1 MRWTITQVA
10 DAVDARAGAGL
21 DPVAW
26 LAGVSIDSRTVLAG
40 ELFIA
45 IHGPSH
51 DGHDHVESA
60 LGHGAIGA
68 MVAESAVG
76 RYSEAV
82 RAKCLV
88 VADTF
93 VGLKQFARAVRE
105 TWGGKIA
112 GVTGSVGKTTT
123 KEILATLLGARF
135 RVLKSEGNF
144 NNEYGLPL
152 TLFKL
157 DETHQAAVLEMG
169 MSRRGELARLAEIA
183 RPDVGVVTRVSP
195 AHLEFFS
202 SVDEIALAKRELI
215 EGLNGRESTAVLNA
229 DDPRVA
235 AFGASAPGR
244 VLTYGIENPAF
255 FAAEAIEDRGAL
267 GSAFDYVSPEGR
279 VRLELAL
286 PGRHV
291 IANAL
296 ASLAAASVWG
306 IGAAEA
312 QSVLSTMHAP
322 SMRGE
327 LLRFSNGAALINDS
341 YNSSPAALHAMTAL
355 LAATPG
361 FERRILAAG
370 EMRELGVTSGELH
383 REAGAAAAKT
393 GKVDWI
399 IGVAGDGEQIIEGA
413 VAAGFSRAHTKFFA
427 SSEEAGAFVQKFFQP
442 GDLLLVKGSRGVK
455 MERIVEALIATH
467 AASEAI
473 REEVRHYDALLPP
486 LPRFSA
492 LFQPAQRL
500 PLHHRSNGLREPD
513 RDVSCAGIR
522 PVAHSQAP
530 RAANWPVHSRRRPS
544 GAQEKSRHSHD
555 GRSPHRSFHR
565 RSCFALGR
573 SLQSLRVNSSICAVW
588 LRRHRFH

>member
-1 MRWTITQVA
+1 MRWTIAQVA
-10 DAVDARAGAGL
+10 GALDVRPGAGL
-21 DPVAW
+21 DPVAR
-26 LAGVSIDSRTVLAG
+26 LAGISIDSRAIRPG
-40 ELFIA
+40 ELFFA
-45 IHGPSH
+45 IHGPRH
-51 DGHDHVESA
+51 DGHTFVADVLASGA
-60 LGHGAIGA
+60 LAA
-68 MVAESAVG
+68 VVAQDRLAQ
-76 RYSEAV
+76 YPEAV
-82 RAKCLV
+82 RGRCIA

-93 VGLKQFARAVRE
+93 VALKLLARKVRE
-105 TWGGKIA
+105 AWGGKIA

-123 KEILATLLGARF
+123 KEILAALLGTRL

-157 DETHQAAVLEMG
+157 EETHQAAVLEMG

-195 AHLEFFS
+195 AHLEFFA

-235 AFGASAPGR
+235 AFGAFAPGR
-244 VLTYGIENPAF
+244 VLTYGIEQPAF
-255 FAAEAIEDRGAL
+255 FTAQAIEDRGAL

-279 VRLELAL
+279 VRLELSL

-312 QSVLSTMHAP
+312 QAVLSTMQAP

-361 FERRILAAG
+361 FKRRILAAG
-370 EMRELGVTSGELH
+370 EMRELGATSAELH
-383 REAGAAAAKT
+383 REAGAAAAKS
-393 GKVDWI
+393 GNVDWI
-399 IGVAGDGEQIIEGA
+399 LGVAGHASQVIEGA
-413 VAAGFSRAHTKFFA
+413 IAAGFDHAKTKFFA
-427 SSEEAGAFVQKFFQP
+427 SSEEAGAFVQQFFQP

-455 MERIVEALIATH
+455 MERIVEALIAAH
-467 AASEAI
+467 AATDVP
-473 REEVRHYDALLPP
+473 REEVRH
-486 LPRFSA
+486 
-492 LFQPAQRL
+492 
-500 PLHHRSNGLREPD
+500 
-513 RDVSCAGIR
+513 
-522 PVAHSQAP
+522 
-530 RAANWPVHSRRRPS
+530 
-544 GAQEKSRHSHD
+544 
-555 GRSPHRSFHR
+555 
-565 RSCFALGR
+565 
-573 SLQSLRVNSSICAVW
+573 
-588 LRRHRFH
+588 